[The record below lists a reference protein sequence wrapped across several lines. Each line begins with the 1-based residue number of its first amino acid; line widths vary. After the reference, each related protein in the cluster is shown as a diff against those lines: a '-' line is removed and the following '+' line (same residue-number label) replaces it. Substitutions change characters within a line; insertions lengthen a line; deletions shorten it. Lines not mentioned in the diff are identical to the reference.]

1 MPGLCQITSLV
12 EGLCY
17 FNWYSECCMVLNLKW
32 TTSIILVKSF
42 DWEEQIAVFFSLL
55 GNGSNNQIF
64 PWTWASTLL
73 NKQATRTSRISTS
86 CKGRSK
92 FTAYYFQKCKSDFR
106 SRFHH
111 NNLTYDYGHKY
122 RCALLHLCRDADAAG
137 KGVQCS
143 SAPSWECKMEVSNA
157 SCGVMRSFILK
168 TERIKYIYIK
178 ERKSV

>member
-1 MPGLCQITSLV
+1 MPGLCQMTSLV

-17 FNWYSECCMVLNLKW
+17 FNWYSKCCMVLILKW
-32 TTSIILVKSF
+32 TTRIILVREFWLRRANWCVLLFARK
-42 DWEEQIAVFFSLL
+42 WLKHKQIS
-55 GNGSNNQIF
+55 
-64 PWTWASTLL
+64 WTWASTLF
-73 NKQATRTSRISTS
+73 NKQAAWTSRISTTW
-86 CKGRSK
+86 KGRNK
-92 FTAYYFQKCKSDFR
+92 FTAYYFRKGKSDFR
-106 SRFHH
+106 SCFHH
-111 NNLTYDYGHKY
+111 NNLTYDYGQKY

-157 SCGVMRSFILK
+157 SCEVMRSFILK